1 MKTTATILSLFIG
14 MLCPC
19 LISAQGAGN
28 ADKQIQEKTETLL
41 DRIKQH
47 VNIGGYAHIGY
58 VYNDFDPA
66 SGKSTNSFEITRVML
81 TADIK
86 ITDRL
91 NAFCM
96 YDLAKGTLHEIWAEY
111 AFAPAF
117 KLKAGQFKT
126 PYTIESNMALS
137 VVEQIRGAQAVQ
149 YMAGINGSDP
159 SYGPFAGRDIGI
171 MASGSLL
178 NVGSHDLFA
187 YSIGVFNGQGI
198 NQKDGNKRKDVAGM
212 VSVYPLKDWRLAGS
226 FQIGQGHAYAD
237 NPYGLFKKGDDYKR
251 NRWSVG
257 TEYFHKYLTLRSEY
271 LRGKDSSADS
281 QGGYVM
287 ASIHLHP
294 KLDLMLS
301 YDVLNK
307 NLKTCDKQTDYIAGL
322 QWNIYRKCRFEI
334 QYMHSRR
341 DKGIG
346 NSNLLLTQLQ
356 VGF

>member
-1 MKTTATILSLFIG
+1 MNGKTFITALLALTLTAPACAQLKEKLKEIATIPQFGGYLVG
-14 MLCPC
+14 R
-19 LISAQGAGN
+19 AQYTNDKTSDSGGGFDLRMVRAYVKGTILHDWNYYIQMEYSGAPGV
-28 ADKQIQEKTETLL
+28 DKGVRLL
-41 DRIKQH
+41 DAYGEWKKYPEFSVKFGQMKR
-47 VNIGGYAHIGY
+47 VFTFENPYSPWNIGYGNYSQLVQKLAGMSDRVGEHS
-58 VYNDFDPA
+58 
-66 SGKSTNSFEITRVML
+66 SGGR
-81 TADIK
+81 D
-86 ITDRL
+86 
-91 NAFCM
+91 
-96 YDLAKGTLHEIWAEY
+96 
-111 AFAPAF
+111 
-117 KLKAGQFKT
+117 
-126 PYTIESNMALS
+126 
-137 VVEQIRGAQAVQ
+137 
-149 YMAGINGSDP
+149 AGIVIQG
-159 SYGPFAGRDIGI
+159 
-171 MASGSLL
+171 
-178 NVGSHDLFA
+178 DLFPA
-187 YSIGVFNGQGI
+187 EDHRWLHYQVGVYNGQGI

-212 VSVYPLKDWRLAGS
+212 LSVYPLKDLRLAGS

-287 ASIHLHP
+287 ANIHLHP